1 MSNRRSYIHF
11 SLVFRLL
18 EKGAFTKHEVM
29 ANGSISQSTFDRA
42 VSDLR
47 CYLMEFRPWQELVY
61 DRAQKR
67 YFLETIDESMAE

>member
-1 MSNRRSYIHF
+1 MGNRRSYIHF

-18 EKGAFTKHEVM
+18 EKGAFTKNEVM
-29 ANGSISQSTFDRA
+29 TSGSVSQSTFDRA

-61 DRAQKR
+61 DRAEKR
-67 YFLETIDESMAE
+67 YFLETINNGRTE